1 MIRVKLN
8 DAIQVDVNTDDPAI
22 ATQEANAYF
31 RQNHPREFSQWRNSQ
46 VGILGTLGRGLVA
59 GVDNAEANLYAVAEG
74 LSQTVNLPSL
84 QEFARQGR
92 ERAAQR
98 AAEILPESVRPPT
111 FEEAQSAGDYARFAA
126 GAIGGS
132 LPSTIAP
139 IAGGIVGGAVGGVP
153 GAVVGAALGA
163 YPELAGG
170 NIRRQQEVS
179 GQITSPGLAFGAA
192 VPQALTEGLVDTVT
206 LRLARILGRPAEEV
220 GRSLLPRILRG
231 AGFGAATEAP
241 AEVFQQ
247 LLERAQAGL
256 DIASPDAMREYK
268 EAAAAAAVA
277 GGVLGGT
284 VSGAYG
290 ARPALPAA
298 APEAAPQ
305 ETTPT
310 TFAQAPQPAAAP
322 APAAEVEAAPT
333 PPAAPAAEAQAAP
346 APAPEAAPAPAPA
359 PVTGFTTAKG
369 STYEVNEQ
377 GQTIRTKLSEGPGQG
392 TTYAPHNALYVQPD
406 VADNL
411 LQDLQGGAKYRF
423 IINTPEGP
431 RYAGPDDAIQN
442 YDTFLAVVNRD
453 GAVERIVE
461 GSKEPAVGLA
471 PVELRYDLDENGEV
485 VANRHIGNPI
495 IELRQ
500 AAPEEVQQAAPEPAP
515 EAPAPE
521 AAPTPQVTPEQE
533 QDLWRGY
540 SLNAGPA
547 ARDPIVQAARDISA
561 SRTRFF
567 TRPEFTQFV
576 QQLSG
581 ASSPEAVQQVFEN
594 FGTAR
599 PQAQAQAAQ
608 PEARPVNA
616 EEEIQQGPELRTAE
630 QGRERLRR
638 NYDDIFG
645 KYSALKYFSSPIM
658 TLGKVV
664 PAFKRVSDAIKTM
677 YVRTQMA
684 TVDFGTRL
692 ESLAKLSPESRA
704 KVTLAM
710 QEARSKQQA
719 PDQNAFTPQEWQAMQ
734 DQWALGQRAL
744 DYMIEAYVHKYF
756 DPQQVGGKHLWE
768 FTPAQLEAMSPDG
781 WAEIQKYNA
790 MRDPFYFPQM
800 ASGTHFVGAYERQAD
815 GKEKLV
821 RLYDYTPSEGL
832 ARVRGFENPE
842 ARAINYLREEFAGNP
857 NVRIM
862 TRGMPFESDQNAQDL
877 RVNGDFIARYLQEL
891 RNVSGQNGQRVLD
904 RMAAELDKAKMNSL
918 FRPYKDILRA
928 VRPDNAASY
937 GIDMLPKYYL
947 ALAKLQARRYIQDDF
962 NSAIEPLSPND
973 RAYWQ
978 DLIDYS
984 TAPSE
989 AYGAA
994 RGLAFFMF
1002 LGAAPDTALINLTQ
1016 TPFVTLPRL
1025 LRDGGAGTTR
1035 HLLSAYKTAVF
1046 NRAFSKVLSGELAFT
1061 NDVISRILNKDEA
1074 AALIKAREQ
1083 GIFTPLFT
1091 NESRGQFT
1099 ADSIR
1104 NAGIADKGAAGLAR
1118 KLNQGTEL
1126 FGRFMQAA
1134 EETNRL
1140 VTFLAAYRSAKANPK
1155 LIDTSNYVDKTNY
1168 KSPFEYAA
1176 NVVYDTQFI
1185 TSKEDRALIQ
1195 RFRPEAE
1202 VATQFMSFPLK
1213 MVEQYARHA
1222 SMVIKNWDD
1231 PVMRKAGATALAG
1244 MIAPLIAF
1252 AGVWGLPFADSL
1264 REILER
1270 LIKLVWGDSISFKV
1284 EAEKLLGRDYGQ
1296 MLNYGWPHAYGYA
1309 SLQRRLGIDPLPV
1322 EELLSSSTLA
1332 LFGPVGGLAEK
1343 VPQAFTYYG
1352 NGDWWGLAATMLPRS
1367 VGNVIKGAQLEF
1379 ANEQLTR
1386 RGNVLIT
1393 PEKLEEMGRD
1403 SWVSPSV
1410 RQALGFPPPEV
1421 FNMRD
1426 TIGRQKDIQD
1436 AARSQTERAHRELSR
1451 YILLGIRA
1459 RESGDLEEAGRQFSL
1474 YRERLNEINREQD
1487 GRPLAQRIII
1497 NQNAIRQNVLK
1508 DMQGVA
1514 APETLVQG
1522 TRRAGRPELV
1532 EELRRQGQLPA
1543 PN

>member
-132 LPSTIAP
+132 LPSTVAP
-139 IAGGIVGGAVGGVP
+139 IAGGIIGAGIAGAP

-256 DIASPDAMREYK
+256 DIGSPDALREYK

-298 APEAAPQ
+298 TPEATPQ

-346 APAPEAAPAPAPA
+346 TPAPEAAPAPITGFATERGTYQVNEQGLTSRVETTPEGQQVTTPPATALYISPENARIVQAATEQGFDYRVVSMTPDGPREVTPGQAIAGPDNFILLTNNEGQVESVIQPQSEPAVGLVPLELQANEQGEVVRTLGDPITEIQQAAPEPVQEPVQEAPAPEAAPAP
-359 PVTGFTTAKG
+359 
-369 STYEVNEQ
+369 Q
-377 GQTIRTKLSEGPGQG
+377 I
-392 TTYAPHNALYVQPD
+392 
-406 VADNL
+406 
-411 LQDLQGGAKYRF
+411 
-423 IINTPEGP
+423 
-431 RYAGPDDAIQN
+431 
-442 YDTFLAVVNRD
+442 
-453 GAVERIVE
+453 
-461 GSKEPAVGLA
+461 
-471 PVELRYDLDENGEV
+471 
-485 VANRHIGNPI
+485 
-495 IELRQ
+495 
-500 AAPEEVQQAAPEPAP
+500 
-515 EAPAPE
+515 
-521 AAPTPQVTPEQE
+521 TPEQE

-561 SRTRFF
+561 SRTRPF
-567 TRPEFTQFV
+567 TRPEFTQFA

-599 PQAQAQAAQ
+599 PQAQAQAQAAQ
-608 PEARPVNA
+608 PEERPANA

-645 KYSALKYFSSPIM
+645 KYSVLKYLSSPIM

-790 MRDPFYFPQM
+790 KRDPFYFPQM

-862 TRGMPFESDQNAQDL
+862 TRGIPFESDQRAQDL

-1074 AALIKAREQ
+1074 TALIKAREQ

-1140 VTFLAAYRSAKANPK
+1140 VTFLAAYRAAKANPN
-1155 LIDTSNYVDKTNY
+1155 IINTSNYVDKTTYTN
-1168 KSPFEYAA
+1168 PFEYAA

-1202 VATQFMSFPLK
+1202 VGTQFMSFPLK

-1231 PVMRKAGATALAG
+1231 PIMRKAGATALAG

-1296 MLNYGWPHAYGYA
+1296 MLNYGLPHAYGYA

-1367 VGNVIKGAQLEF
+1367 IGNVIKGAQLEF

-1426 TIGRQKDIQD
+1426 TIGRRNDIQE

-1474 YRERLNEINREQD
+1474 YRERMNEINREQD
-1487 GRPLAQRIII
+1487 GRPLAQRVII
-1497 NQNAIRQNVLK
+1497 NENAIRQNVLK
-1508 DMQGVA
+1508 DMRGVA

-1532 EELRRQGQLPA
+1532 EELRRQGQLPT